1 MKSANIPQNEE
12 KRLSVLDS
20 YKVLDTLPEE
30 DYDAIAKIASGI
42 CDTPIA
48 FISLID
54 KERQWF
60 KSNFG
65 LEARHTPREFA
76 FCAHSILNPDEIFV
90 VEDATKDE
98 RFFDNPL
105 TIKDPNVIFYAGA
118 PLNTS
123 QGVPLGTLCVIDN
136 KPRKLNSQQK
146 ESLKLLAS
154 QVISLL
160 ELRKKNLELEKTN
173 TKVIQLN
180 EQLNDFAYRLAH
192 DLKSPISGVNFLLE
206 VLKSDHLN
214 LFKETA
220 AENYVNLISSRM
232 IYMGSLVDE
241 ILEYSKVNTEN
252 IVYEEFNV
260 KNILNSI
267 ITNIDF
273 EGKILLKTDD
283 LDVIINSSKIGF
295 VQIFQNLIS
304 NSRKYSDEEK
314 VEIQIDFVKDENY
327 YHFIYKDNGPGI
339 KEKYWDK
346 VFNMFETL
354 EDSNNQN
361 TGIGLATVK
370 AIIKRLGGEIHLE
383 NKKDGKKG
391 VCFRFYTS
399 IKDKNI

>member
-12 KRLSVLDS
+12 KRLRVLDS
-20 YKVLDTLPEE
+20 YKILDTLPEE

-48 FISLID
+48 LISLID

-370 AIIKRLGGEIHLE
+370 SIIKRLGGEIHLE

>member
-1 MKSANIPQNEE
+1 MKSAIIPQNEE
-12 KRLSVLDS
+12 ERLRILDS
-20 YKVLDTLPEE
+20 YKILDTLPEQ

-42 CDTPIA
+42 CNTPIA
-48 FISLID
+48 LISLID
-54 KERQWF
+54 EERQWF
-60 KSNFG
+60 KSNYG
-65 LEARHTPREFA
+65 LGARHTPREFA

-105 TIKDPNVIFYAGA
+105 TINDPNVIFYAGA
-118 PLNTS
+118 PLNTKEG
-123 QGVPLGTLCVIDN
+123 QALGTLCVIDN
-136 KPRKLNSQQK
+136 KPRKLDDQQI
-146 ESLKLLAS
+146 ESLRLLAK
-154 QVISLL
+154 QVVSLL

-173 TKVIQLN
+173 TKIIQLN

-192 DLKSPISGVNFLLE
+192 DLKSPISGVNFLLD
-206 VLKSDHLN
+206 VLKNDHFN

-220 AENYVNLISSRM
+220 AENYVKLISSRM

-241 ILEYSKVNTEN
+241 ILEYSKINTEN
-252 IVYEEFNV
+252 IVYEDFNV
-260 KNILNSI
+260 KTILDSI

-273 EGKILLKTDD
+273 EGKIFLNSGD
-283 LDVIINSSKIGF
+283 LDETINSSKIGF

-314 VEIQIDFVKDENY
+314 VQIQIDFKKDENY

-339 KEKYWDK
+339 EEKYWGK

-354 EDSNNQN
+354 DNSNNQS
-361 TGIGLATVK
+361 TGIGLATVRS
-370 AIIKRLGGEIHLE
+370 IIKRLGGEINLQ

-391 VCFRFYTS
+391 VCFHFYTS
-399 IKDKNI
+399 IKHKNI

>member
-1 MKSANIPQNEE
+1 MKSAIIPQNEE
-12 KRLSVLDS
+12 ERLRILDS
-20 YKVLDTLPEE
+20 YKILDTLPEE
-30 DYDAIAKIASGI
+30 DYDALAKIASAI
-42 CDTPIA
+42 CNTPIA
-48 FISLID
+48 LISLID
-54 KERQWF
+54 EERQWF
-60 KSNFG
+60 KSNYG
-65 LEARHTPREFA
+65 LGARHTPREFA

-105 TIKDPNVIFYAGA
+105 TINDPNVIFYAGA

-123 QGVPLGTLCVIDN
+123 EGQPLGTLCVIDN
-136 KPRKLNSQQK
+136 KPRKLDNQQK
-146 ESLKLLAS
+146 ESLKLLAK
-154 QVISLL
+154 QVVSLL

-192 DLKSPISGVNFLLE
+192 DLKSPISGVNFLLD
-206 VLKSDHLN
+206 VLKNDHIN
-214 LFKETA
+214 LFKKTE

-232 IYMGSLVDE
+232 NYMGSLVDE
-241 ILEYSKVNTEN
+241 ILEYSKINTEN
-252 IVYEEFNV
+252 IVYENFNI
-260 KNILNSI
+260 KAILDSI
-267 ITNIDF
+267 IKNIDF
-273 EGKILLKTDD
+273 EGKIFLNSED
-283 LDVIINSSKIGF
+283 LDVTINSSKIGF

-314 VEIQIDFVKDENY
+314 VQIHIDFFKDENY

-370 AIIKRLGGEIHLE
+370 SIIKRLGGEIHLE

-391 VCFRFYTS
+391 VCFRFYTL

>member
-1 MKSANIPQNEE
+1 MKSAIIPQNEE
-12 KRLSVLDS
+12 ERLRILDS
-20 YKVLDTLPEE
+20 YKILDTLPEE
-30 DYDAIAKIASGI
+30 DYDALAKIASAI
-42 CDTPIA
+42 CNTPIA
-48 FISLID
+48 LISLID
-54 KERQWF
+54 EERQWF
-60 KSNFG
+60 KSNYG
-65 LEARHTPREFA
+65 LGARHTPREFA

-105 TIKDPNVIFYAGA
+105 TINDPNVIFYAGA

-123 QGVPLGTLCVIDN
+123 EGQPLGTLCVIDN
-136 KPRKLNSQQK
+136 KPRKLDNQQK
-146 ESLKLLAS
+146 ESLKLLAK
-154 QVISLL
+154 QVVSLL

-192 DLKSPISGVNFLLE
+192 DLKSPISGVNFLLD
-206 VLKSDHLN
+206 VLKSDHTN

-241 ILEYSKVNTEN
+241 ILEYSKINTEN
-252 IVYEEFNV
+252 IVYESFNI
-260 KNILNSI
+260 KNILDSI

-273 EGKILLKTDD
+273 EGKIFLNSED
-283 LDVIINSSKIGF
+283 LDVTINSSKIGF

-314 VEIQIDFVKDENY
+314 VQIQIDFVEDENY

-370 AIIKRLGGEIHLE
+370 SIIKRLGGEIHLE

-391 VCFRFYTS
+391 VCFRFHTS

>member
-12 KRLSVLDS
+12 KRLRILDS
-20 YKVLDTLPEE
+20 YKILDTLPEE

-48 FISLID
+48 LISLID

-154 QVISLL
+154 QVIRLL

-173 TKVIQLN
+173 TKMIQLN

-304 NSRKYSDEEK
+304 NSRKYSDEEN

-339 KEKYWDK
+339 KEKYWEK

-354 EDSNNQN
+354 EGSNSQN

-370 AIIKRLGGEIHLE
+370 SIIKRLGGEIHLE

>member
-12 KRLSVLDS
+12 KRLRILDS
-20 YKVLDTLPEE
+20 YKILDTLPEE

-48 FISLID
+48 LISLID

-154 QVISLL
+154 QVIRLL

-173 TKVIQLN
+173 TKMIQLN

-370 AIIKRLGGEIHLE
+370 SIIKRLGGEIHLE

>member
-1 MKSANIPQNEE
+1 MKSAIIPQNEE
-12 KRLSVLDS
+12 ERLRILDS
-20 YKVLDTLPEE
+20 YKILDTLPEE
-30 DYDAIAKIASGI
+30 DYDALAKIASAI
-42 CDTPIA
+42 CNTPIA
-48 FISLID
+48 LISLID
-54 KERQWF
+54 EERQWF
-60 KSNFG
+60 KSNYG
-65 LEARHTPREFA
+65 LGARHTPREFA

-105 TIKDPNVIFYAGA
+105 TINDPNVIFYAGA

-123 QGVPLGTLCVIDN
+123 EGQPLGTLCVIDN
-136 KPRKLNSQQK
+136 KPRKLDNQQK
-146 ESLKLLAS
+146 ESLKLLAK
-154 QVISLL
+154 QVVSLL

-192 DLKSPISGVNFLLE
+192 DLKSPISGVNFLLD
-206 VLKSDHLN
+206 VLKSDHTN

-241 ILEYSKVNTEN
+241 ILEYSKINTEN
-252 IVYEEFNV
+252 IVYESFNI
-260 KNILNSI
+260 KNILDSI

-273 EGKILLKTDD
+273 EGKIFLNSED
-283 LDVIINSSKIGF
+283 LDVTINSSKIGF

-314 VEIQIDFVKDENY
+314 VQIQIDFVEDENY

-370 AIIKRLGGEIHLE
+370 SIIKRLGGEIHLE